1 MENASLSSVVWDDI
15 TTPSSESGDGTNNLI
30 TVRDR
35 VLKVVYSI
43 IGTLGVL
50 DNLAVLIIFILFI
63 KITDKVSDLSSEIS
77 VGLLK

>member
-1 MENASLSSVVWDDI
+1 MENASLSSVVWDVI

-30 TVRDR
+30 AVRDR